1 MNSRPTVIV
10 TGASRGIGAA
20 VAQWLGSKGANVT
33 LVARTKSDLEKIA
46 SHVRYSGGKTLV
58 AAADVADPANCRT
71 IVEKTVDRFKEI
83 SGLVNNAGTLT
94 PMETVALTK
103 AKDWQNNIEVNLLG
117 PVFISMAAIPE
128 LRRNRGRI
136 VNVSS
141 GAAQH
146 VIATAS
152 AYCSAK
158 AGLNQ
163 FTRVLAAEEPGL
175 TVVAVR
181 PGVVDTHMQTL
192 LRTLGPQKMPREQA
206 KYYLDL
212 KSKGQLEPAMIPAR
226 AIAWMVLHSPHH
238 WSGSFM
244 SYDEPDIK
252 DPAQAAFGE
261 KLS

>member
-1 MNSRPTVIV
+1 MDSHPTVIV

-20 VAQWLGSKGANVT
+20 VAQWLVSKGANVT

-46 SHVRYSGGKTLV
+46 SNIKNLGGKTMV
-58 AAADVADPANCRT
+58 VAADVADPVNCRT
-71 IVEKTVDRFKEI
+71 IVENTVTHFKGI
-83 SGLVNNAGTLT
+83 SGLVNNAGILT

-103 AKDWQNNIEVNLLG
+103 AKEWQKNIEVNLLG
-117 PVFISMAAIPE
+117 PVYMIMAAIPE

-136 VNVSS
+136 INVSS

-146 VIATAS
+146 VIEAAS

-163 FTRVLAAEEPGL
+163 FTRVLAAEEPEL

-181 PGVVDTHMQTL
+181 PGVVDTHMQAL
-192 LRTLGPQKMPREQA
+192 LRRMGPQKMPPEQA

-212 KSKGQLEPAMIPAR
+212 KTKGQLEPAMIPAR
-226 AIAWMVLHSPHH
+226 SIAWMVLYSPHH

-244 SYDEPDIK
+244 SYDEPHIK
-252 DPAQAAFGE
+252 DPALAAFGD
-261 KLS
+261 KFS